1 MQTLRSKTGLDQ
13 VGGASPSRESSS
25 IASSV
30 WLDESMQSHLVRLR
44 LGILLIILSWFPFAQ
59 ILMSVLR
66 NHGHLTSEGSA
77 ANLRLVIWGIQIV
90 VGLVGVLL
98 VGKVTV
104 KEAKRAGWRRTP
116 RHLWRLFWRGSEAL

>member
-1 MQTLRSKTGLDQ
+1 
-13 VGGASPSRESSS
+13 
-25 IASSV
+25 
-30 WLDESMQSHLVRLR
+30 MQSHLVRLR

-59 ILMSVLR
+59 ILISILR
-66 NHGHLTSEGSA
+66 DHGHLTGHNSA
-77 ANLRLVIWGIQIV
+77 ANLRLVIWGIQTV

-116 RHLWRLFWRGSEAL
+116 RHLWRLFWRGSVAL

>member
-1 MQTLRSKTGLDQ
+1 
-13 VGGASPSRESSS
+13 
-25 IASSV
+25 
-30 WLDESMQSHLVRLR
+30 MQSHLVRLR

-59 ILMSVLR
+59 ILISVLR